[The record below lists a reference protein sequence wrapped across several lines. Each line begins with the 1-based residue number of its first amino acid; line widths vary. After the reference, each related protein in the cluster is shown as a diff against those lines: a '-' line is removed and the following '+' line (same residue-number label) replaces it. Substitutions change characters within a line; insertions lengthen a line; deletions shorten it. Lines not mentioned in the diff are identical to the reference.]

1 MIAARAVPV
10 AGQLVSVG
18 GTGAVVTPLPDCV
31 VPEVTEALLVGVFPV
46 VLVLLPPEPQAARR
60 KTRQQPRIVD
70 KKERERTR
78 YIHYLPG

>member
-18 GTGAVVTPLPDCV
+18 GTGAVVTPLPGCV

-46 VLVLLPPEPQAARR
+46 VVGVALVLLPPEPQAARR
-60 KTRQQPRIVD
+60 KIRQELHR
-70 KKERERTR
+70 KKKK
-78 YIHYLPG
+78 